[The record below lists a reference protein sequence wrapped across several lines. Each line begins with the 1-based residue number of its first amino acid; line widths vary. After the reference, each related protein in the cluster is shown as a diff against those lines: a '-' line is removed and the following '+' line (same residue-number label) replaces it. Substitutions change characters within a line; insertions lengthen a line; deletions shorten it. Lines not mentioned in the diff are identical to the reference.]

1 MKDNKFSPIE
11 KNESLKIPEWK
22 DFDREGK
29 EKKRNIRKQGEKD
42 GSLGIPS
49 GETLSDTENEIYADA
64 YEYQHKLADSGREYF
79 QKLEARINS
88 CSDFLNRENFKAI
101 FNHLNTNV
109 QNRIDRVKL
118 KLSELERAHK
128 KNTEDY
134 ERFRR
139 INRLNRT
146 PVPATPQKLV
156 LQLALVVLFF
166 AVEVSINTILV
177 ADHLP
182 GGGREALFLTLAV
195 AFLNVFISFAVGY
208 YSLKYLNHIDSHLK
222 NITRLIFALYII
234 AIFYLNWAYGA
245 FRTIAVRIAQMEEP
259 DMNKFLEATQ
269 EAMRPWTE
277 FLNFQSLIVSIVGF
291 AFAIFS
297 LLDGYLLD
305 DAYPDYGRKTRL
317 RNKSRKN
324 IEVELRKL
332 VSGVQEIFREK
343 QRESKKMKETLMHTV
358 NLWSEET
365 NLLQTKFESY
375 QKKIS
380 NAENDINHMLKEY
393 VIANQNIREKTK
405 HPLPKRFENKN
416 PFSYSYDQKNS
427 FKVFEASKDVYM
439 EDHAR
444 REKREKLQKDI
455 EENYS
460 TFTKQVSGLRE
471 KTLVSIKEIQ
481 KQYETA

>member
-1 MKDNKFSPIE
+1 MSPIE
-11 KNESLKIPEWK
+11 RNERLEVLEWK

-64 YEYQHKLADSGREYF
+64 YEYQHKLADSGCEYF

-88 CSDFLNRENFKAI
+88 YNDSLNRENFKAI

-128 KNTEDY
+128 KSTEDY
-134 ERFRR
+134 EQFRR
-139 INRLNRT
+139 INRLNRI
-146 PVPATPQKLV
+146 PVPTTPQKLA
-156 LQLALVVLFF
+156 LQLMLVVLFF
-166 AVEVSINTILV
+166 AVEVSINTFLV

-182 GGGREALFLTLAV
+182 GGGAEALFLTLGV
-195 AFLNVFISFAVGY
+195 AFLNVFVSFAVGY

-222 NITRLIFALYII
+222 NITRLIFAVYIV

-245 FRTIAVRIAQMEEP
+245 FRTLAVKVAQMEEP
-259 DMNKFLEATQ
+259 DMDLLLMATQ
-269 EAMRPWTE
+269 PWTE
-277 FLNFQSLIVSIVGF
+277 SLHFQSLIVLIIGV

-305 DAYPDYGRKTRL
+305 DAYPDYGRNARL
-317 RNKSRKN
+317 VNKSRKN
-324 IEVELRKL
+324 IEVELKKL
-332 VSGVQEIFREK
+332 VSGVQEIFRNK
-343 QRESKKMKETLMHTV
+343 QRESKEMKKTLMRTV
-358 NLWSEET
+358 NDWSEKT
-365 NLLQTKFESY
+365 NLLQTMFESY
-375 QKKIS
+375 RKKIS

-405 HPLPKRFENKN
+405 DPLPRRFESKN
-416 PFSYSYDQKNS
+416 PFSYSSDQKDP
-427 FKVFEASKDVYM
+427 FKVFEASKDVHM
-439 EDHAR
+439 EDQAR

-455 EENYS
+455 EENYD

-471 KTLVSIKEIQ
+471 KTLISIKEIQ